1 MAAMAGDTEARS
13 RFLRLFEAHGE
24 QILLYFKRRTDTE
37 SARDG
42 AADTFLVAWRRIN
55 DIPSGNE
62 LPWLY
67 GVARRVLSQQRRAH
81 GRRGRLSRKLTG
93 LAAADG
99 PTPET
104 VIVRNSGYTAVL
116 EALGR
121 MSPRERELLQL
132 AIWDELPH
140 ADIGAILGC
149 SAHAV
154 DQRLHRATKKLARE
168 IDLLGHKPPRRAVPV
183 PESGE
188 EAS

>member
-1 MAAMAGDTEARS
+1 MAGDIEARS

-24 QILLYFKRRTDTE
+24 QILLYFKRRTDPET
-37 SARDG
+37 ARDG

-81 GRRGRLSRKLTG
+81 GRRGRLNKKLVG
-93 LAAADG
+93 LAPAEEPA
-99 PTPET
+99 PET
-104 VIVRNSGYTAVL
+104 LIIRNSEYTAVL
-116 EALGR
+116 EALER
-121 MSPRERELLQL
+121 LRPQERELLQL
-132 AIWDELPH
+132 AIWDELSH
-140 ADIGAILGC
+140 ADIGVILGC

-168 IDLLGHKPPRRAVPV
+168 IDPLGHKPTRKAVPV